1 MTNDEKT
8 NQKVILIVDDDPL
21 VRGMYQTKFEQEDF
35 RVNLASNGEECLI
48 EVTKE
53 KPDIILLDLIMPKM
67 NGVEVLRA
75 LKKYDRSKNIPVII
89 LTNFSEKPEY
99 IESAKKI
106 GVFDFMMK
114 SETNPQEIFE
124 KVKNALN
131 I

>member
-1 MTNDEKT
+1 MVNDEKT

-21 VRGMYQTKFEQEDF
+21 IRGMYQTKFEQEEF

-53 KPDIILLDLIMPKM
+53 KPDLILLDLMMPKM

-89 LTNFSEKPEY
+89 LTNFSEKPKY

-106 GVFDFMMK
+106 GVIDFIMK
-114 SETNPQEIFE
+114 SDTDPQEIFE
-124 KVKNALN
+124 KVKNVLN
-131 I
+131 V